1 MTHRRV
7 HSQTISRTDEE
18 WEAMR
23 EPFRRAYIDQDMS
36 LSKATEYLA
45 VNHNFRAS
53 ERQWE
58 RKKEHWNF
66 SKYQKRETRQQFIE
80 QALSRGMNME
90 DILNASDIPVE
101 GPGGDDRAN
110 RRNWRRYVK
119 RERSR
124 SRSHQPNSQPHSPTE
139 VPRRSFEGYV
149 GGHHDHHVVEK
160 KYDVNF
166 PDTITPDQTTGALPD
181 SMMLQATTAEG
192 SGQSPVQFLVVS
204 EVNAAQD
211 QNPAPEIFV
220 SAWNDAEG
228 GLQSQVPLTQM
239 AYSNYADQ
247 FFQPD
252 ADVMSAGTS
261 DPNGGTVVEDSYENY
276 GSYQRLPDSS
286 SLDQQNTFVD
296 QSSNTWIGE
305 QQSNTPYDSG
315 DQQPYGNVGD
325 VRSSVQPFPQIDLI
339 PQEVFDTSF
348 DPQPSVRPLTPGT
361 RATND
366 YLQNP
371 LATDLSNLVD
381 MYTSSILTTVL
392 EEVTNNDSKLLQK
405 IEESLQMT
413 RDLCLRAV
421 SERIESQAKSNQRVL
436 DSLTKKCEDLGQIMA
451 EKGINT
457 REELIY
463 LRARRNPRH
472 PVDNGALD
480 TMSQWNA
487 VINVTS
493 INPFAM

>member
-1 MTHRRV
+1 MAHRRV

-80 QALSRGMNME
+80 QALSQGMNMQ

-101 GPGGDDRAN
+101 GQGGDDRAN

-139 VPRRSFEGYV
+139 APRRSFEDYV
-149 GGHHDHHVVEK
+149 GGHHDYHVVEK

-166 PDTITPDQTTGALPD
+166 PDGITPDQNTGALPD
-181 SMMLQATTAEG
+181 SMMLEATSAEG
-192 SGQSPVQFLVVS
+192 TGQSPVQFLVVS
-204 EVNAAQD
+204 GVNAPND
-211 QNPAPEIFV
+211 INSAPEIFV
-220 SAWNDAEG
+220 SAWDDAEG
-228 GLQSQVPLTQM
+228 GLQNQVPLTQM
-239 AYSNYADQ
+239 VYSNYADYS
-247 FFQPD
+247 FQQD
-252 ADVMSAGTS
+252 AGVVSAGTS
-261 DPNGGTVVEDSYENY
+261 GPNSSTVVEDSYENY
-276 GSYQRLPDSS
+276 RSYQQLPGS
-286 SLDQQNTFVD
+286 SLDQQNTYVD
-296 QSSNTWIGE
+296 QGSNTWIGE
-305 QQSNTPYDSG
+305 QQNDIAYNPD
-315 DQQPYGNVGD
+315 DQQSYGNVGA
-325 VRSSVQPFPQIDLI
+325 VRSDIQPFPQIDLV

-348 DPQPSVRPLTPGT
+348 DPQPPVRPLTPGT

-366 YLQNP
+366 YLQDP

-381 MYTSSILTTVL
+381 MYTSGMLTTVL
-392 EEVTNNDSKLLQK
+392 GELPNNDSKMLQK
-405 IEESLQMT
+405 IRESLQMT

-421 SERIESQAKSNQRVL
+421 SERIESQAKINQRVL
-436 DSLTKKCEDLGQIMA
+436 DSLTQKCEDLGQIMA

-457 REELIY
+457 REELIH
-463 LRARRNPRH
+463 LKARRNPRP
-472 PVDNGALD
+472 PVDSSALD
-480 TMSQWNA
+480 TMSQWNT
-487 VINVTS
+487 VINDTS
-493 INPFAM
+493 INPYTL